1 VGPSQVHRDD
11 LKASLRRSVG
21 ELCCAGKAYL
31 VTGSLRSEGL
41 GFLNARWLVS
51 QGAEQIVLCGRS
63 APPLD
68 LPVHELQ
75 GAEVHLCQAD
85 VCLRSND
92 GETGRKSLRSVL
104 DTQMPGVRMA
114 GVFHAAAHFQD
125 GLFRTMDRGHLDKV
139 LRPKVEGTL
148 VLADTFSKDPLELF
162 VLHSSIVAVTGNW
175 GQVAYGAANNF
186 MDAFAVWRR
195 ARGLPAQSIN
205 WPSLEGV
212 GVLKGDAGSKMVEQL
227 RETRGFESLDRT
239 NIMRA
244 MTAVLCLNRPQL
256 AVSSF
261 DFEKVQRTV
270 LWKNPFARGRFH
282 TMCAPYG
289 HASRADPLQVV
300 RDGRSSK
307 KVILSILEEV
317 LFSVDNNGPEEGL
330 QDEHRTL
337 SELGLQSGDAI
348 TARHRLNTE
357 LGISVSINDLLD
369 VEESTAN
376 VIKHLIALSDE
387 ASSGSL
393 RDLPGHN

>member
-1 VGPSQVHRDD
+1 
-11 LKASLRRSVG
+11 
-21 ELCCAGKAYL
+21 
-31 VTGSLRSEGL
+31 
-41 GFLNARWLVS
+41 
-51 QGAEQIVLCGRS
+51 
-63 APPLD
+63 
-68 LPVHELQ
+68 
-75 GAEVHLCQAD
+75 
-85 VCLRSND
+85 
-92 GETGRKSLRSVL
+92 
-104 DTQMPGVRMA
+104 
-114 GVFHAAAHFQD
+114 
-125 GLFRTMDRGHLDKV
+125 
-139 LRPKVEGTL
+139 
-148 VLADTFSKDPLELF
+148 
-162 VLHSSIVAVTGNW
+162 
-175 GQVAYGAANNF
+175 
-186 MDAFAVWRR
+186 
-195 ARGLPAQSIN
+195 
-205 WPSLEGV
+205 
-212 GVLKGDAGSKMVEQL
+212 VLKGDAGSKMVEQL